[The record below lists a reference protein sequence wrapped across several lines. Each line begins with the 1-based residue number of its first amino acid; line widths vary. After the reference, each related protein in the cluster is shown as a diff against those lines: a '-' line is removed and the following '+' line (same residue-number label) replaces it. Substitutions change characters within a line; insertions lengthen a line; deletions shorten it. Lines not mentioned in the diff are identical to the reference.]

1 MMQLDLYNSRM
12 SFEQRA
18 QELSPADIA
27 ALIKSH
33 EALEGQVEQLKHQ
46 LAWFKKQLFGR
57 KSERRLIEPSPQQL
71 SLGENLVAGE
81 VSVVPAQ
88 QQVKSHTRRQR
99 QPADSDEMTGGLRFD
114 DERVPVEVI
123 ELEDPATKDVP
134 RDQLEVIGE
143 KVTYRLAQRPGD
155 YVVLKYVRK
164 VFKNKESGT
173 ISSAPAPAGGSSA
186 AMRT

>member
-123 ELEDPATKDVP
+123 ELEDC
-134 RDQLEVIGE
+134 RSQYLI
-143 KVTYRLAQRPGD
+143 
-155 YVVLKYVRK
+155 
-164 VFKNKESGT
+164 
-173 ISSAPAPAGGSSA
+173 
-186 AMRT
+186 

>member
-1 MMQLDLYNSRM
+1 ATGRAFCAEDVCMMQLDLNHTRLCSD
-12 SFEQRA
+12 QRV
-18 QELSPADIA
+18 QELTSADVA

-33 EALEGQVEQLKHQ
+33 EALGGQVEQLKHQ

-71 SLGENLVAGE
+71 SLGENLVLGE

-88 QQVKSHTRRQR
+88 QQVKSHTRRRR

-123 ELEDPATKDVP
+123 ELEDC
-134 RDQLEVIGE
+134 RSQYLI
-143 KVTYRLAQRPGD
+143 
-155 YVVLKYVRK
+155 
-164 VFKNKESGT
+164 
-173 ISSAPAPAGGSSA
+173 
-186 AMRT
+186 